1 MIHRRDEFRG
11 AQATIDKV
19 HQLAKDGK
27 INLFT
32 QYQMASVKGDKN
44 LESIDIKHDNNEIKN
59 LKTDY
64 VLGFFGLIMQ
74 LGPIANWGL
83 NIDKKTIE
91 VDTEK
96 FETNQKG
103 IYAVGDICNYPGK
116 LKLILSGFHEGAL
129 AARACFKLAR
139 PNEKYRFEFT
149 TSSKTI
155 KERLGV
161 KKVIE
166 LYSANTPNGKKI
178 SIMLEEIGYEYKVIN
193 IDLNKGDQFKPE
205 FKKISPFSKIPVI
218 IDQDNNK
225 NIFESGAILMYL
237 AEQSGK
243 FYDTKDRL
251 EINQWLMAQMGYVG
265 PMLGQHHQFHHYN
278 PGKSQFGE
286 ERYFKI
292 SKRIYEELDERL
304 SKSRFLAGENYT
316 IADIG
321 TFPWIARHEWHDIGL
336 KNYKNLTR
344 WYVEI
349 SEREAVKK
357 GFKFMNKDEVP
368 PKP

>member
-1 MIHRRDEFRG
+1 
-11 AQATIDKV
+11 
-19 HQLAKDGK
+19 
-27 INLFT
+27 
-32 QYQMASVKGDKN
+32 
-44 LESIDIKHDNNEIKN
+44 
-59 LKTDY
+59 
-64 VLGFFGLIMQ
+64 
-74 LGPIANWGL
+74 
-83 NIDKKTIE
+83 
-91 VDTEK
+91 
-96 FETNQKG
+96 
-103 IYAVGDICNYPGK
+103 
-116 LKLILSGFHEGAL
+116 
-129 AARACFKLAR
+129 
-139 PNEKYRFEFT
+139 
-149 TSSKTI
+149 
-155 KERLGV
+155 
-161 KKVIE
+161 
-166 LYSANTPNGKKI
+166 
-178 SIMLEEIGYEYKVIN
+178 MLEEIGYEYKVIN

-304 SKSRFLAGENYT
+304 SRSRFLAGENYT

>member
-1 MIHRRDEFRG
+1 
-11 AQATIDKV
+11 
-19 HQLAKDGK
+19 
-27 INLFT
+27 
-32 QYQMASVKGDKN
+32 
-44 LESIDIKHDNNEIKN
+44 
-59 LKTDY
+59 
-64 VLGFFGLIMQ
+64 
-74 LGPIANWGL
+74 
-83 NIDKKTIE
+83 
-91 VDTEK
+91 
-96 FETNQKG
+96 
-103 IYAVGDICNYPGK
+103 
-116 LKLILSGFHEGAL
+116 
-129 AARACFKLAR
+129 
-139 PNEKYRFEFT
+139 
-149 TSSKTI
+149 
-155 KERLGV
+155 
-161 KKVIE
+161 VIE

-178 SIMLEEIGYEYKVIN
+178 SIMLEEIGYEYKVVD
-193 IDLNKGDQFKPE
+193 IDLNEGDQFKPE

-218 IDQDNNK
+218 IDQNNNK

-292 SKRIYEELDERL
+292 SKRIYEELDARL

-336 KNYKNLTR
+336 KNFKNLTR

>member
-1 MIHRRDEFRG
+1 
-11 AQATIDKV
+11 
-19 HQLAKDGK
+19 
-27 INLFT
+27 
-32 QYQMASVKGDKN
+32 
-44 LESIDIKHDNNEIKN
+44 
-59 LKTDY
+59 
-64 VLGFFGLIMQ
+64 
-74 LGPIANWGL
+74 
-83 NIDKKTIE
+83 
-91 VDTEK
+91 
-96 FETNQKG
+96 
-103 IYAVGDICNYPGK
+103 
-116 LKLILSGFHEGAL
+116 
-129 AARACFKLAR
+129 
-139 PNEKYRFEFT
+139 
-149 TSSKTI
+149 
-155 KERLGV
+155 
-161 KKVIE
+161 
-166 LYSANTPNGKKI
+166 
-178 SIMLEEIGYEYKVIN
+178 MLEEIGYEYKVIN

-225 NIFESGAILMYL
+225 NIFESGAILIYL

-292 SKRIYEELDERL
+292 SKRIYEELEERL

>member
-1 MIHRRDEFRG
+1 
-11 AQATIDKV
+11 V
-19 HQLAKDGK
+19 
-27 INLFT
+27 
-32 QYQMASVKGDKN
+32 
-44 LESIDIKHDNNEIKN
+44 IK
-59 LKTDY
+59 
-64 VLGFFGLIMQ
+64 
-74 LGPIANWGL
+74 
-83 NIDKKTIE
+83 
-91 VDTEK
+91 
-96 FETNQKG
+96 
-103 IYAVGDICNYPGK
+103 
-116 LKLILSGFHEGAL
+116 
-129 AARACFKLAR
+129 
-139 PNEKYRFEFT
+139 
-149 TSSKTI
+149 
-155 KERLGV
+155 
-161 KKVIE
+161 

-178 SIMLEEIGYEYKVIN
+178 SIMLEEIGYEYKVVN

-304 SKSRFLAGENYT
+304 SQSRFLAGENYT

-336 KNYKNLTR
+336 KNFKNLTR